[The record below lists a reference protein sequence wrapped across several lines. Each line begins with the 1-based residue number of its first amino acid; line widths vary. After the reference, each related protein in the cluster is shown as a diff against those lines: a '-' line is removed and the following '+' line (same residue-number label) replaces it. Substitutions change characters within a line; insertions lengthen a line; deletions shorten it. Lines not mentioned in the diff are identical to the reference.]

1 MYCILI
7 LRFLQKLLNFDLF
20 LQPALPNTARCAI
33 CREGEFDESDPST
46 YSLMECSV
54 CSQIAHRQCI
64 KVTPPSEML
73 LTQAFL
79 PGSYVTDVCLWTV
92 RGPGLWCLCVMS
104 RMQQSNKIS
113 SQCDSKDY
121 HSVV

>member
-1 MYCILI
+1 MYWNIKYGILKFY
-7 LRFLQKLLNFDLF
+7 LLQKVFNFDFF

-64 KVTPPSEML
+64 KVISL
-73 LTQAFL
+73 R
-79 PGSYVTDVCLWTV
+79 YVTC
-92 RGPGLWCLCVMS
+92 
-104 RMQQSNKIS
+104 
-113 SQCDSKDY
+113 Y
-121 HSVV
+121 HDQDCGAFV